1 MKLLF
6 SSLLLIDFIAPH
18 TMAYRTEWAG
28 HGMRPRWGRKAN
40 ETENRAG
47 RISISGT
54 LVFTAMRP
62 PFCGA
67 AAFAVQRKEQRPPQ
81 EAPQKIGRINSY
93 RYPADRRNSTQKK
106 MVTTLMREEKITPL
120 AERVSSAPNS
130 RAIT

>member
-1 MKLLF
+1 MKPKTEQAG
-6 SSLLLIDFIAPH
+6 S
-18 TMAYRTEWAG
+18 AYRAHLFLQRCG
-28 HGMRPRWGRKAN
+28 H
-40 ETENRAG
+40 
-47 RISISGT
+47 
-54 LVFTAMRP
+54 

-67 AAFAVQRKEQRPPQ
+67 AAFAVQGKEQRPPQ
-81 EAPQKIGRINSY
+81 EASQKIGRINSY